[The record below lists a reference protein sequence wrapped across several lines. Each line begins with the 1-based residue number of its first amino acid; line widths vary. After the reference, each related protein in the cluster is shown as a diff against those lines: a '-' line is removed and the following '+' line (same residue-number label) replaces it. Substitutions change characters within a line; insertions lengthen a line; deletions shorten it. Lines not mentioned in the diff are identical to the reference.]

1 MSTFNYKM
9 AFSRNLGWIT
19 EDEQNTLQQKRVA
32 IAGVGGVGGHYCEV
46 LARLGIQKFTIADF
60 DVYELANFNRQ
71 NTSGMKNL
79 NRSKTDSVRE
89 RILDINPN
97 ADVRVFT
104 DGIHSANI
112 EDFVADADLY
122 IDGLDFFVLDE
133 RFKLFKILFEKN
145 IPAMTIAP
153 VGMGASLM
161 LFAKGS
167 MSFEEY
173 FGFNEETPLLEKALR
188 FLVGLTPS
196 MMHVKYLVDRSKANF
211 AEKKAPSTAMGCYL
225 CAGIGGTMALKVLLG
240 RGPIKMAPWVLHF
253 DSYLQKYKCSY
264 VWLGAKNP
272 LQKIKT
278 IIARRILIP
287 QVKNGIKND

>member
-1 MSTFNYKM
+1 MSTFKYDM

-19 EDEQNTLQQKRVA
+19 EAEQSLLQQKRVA

-79 NRSKTDSVRE
+79 NRSKIDSVRE

-104 DGIHSANI
+104 NGVRSESM
-112 EDFVADADLY
+112 EDFIAGADIY

-133 RFKLFKILFEKN
+133 RFKLFKILREKN
-145 IPAMTIAP
+145 IPALTVAP

-161 LFAKGS
+161 VFTKGS

-196 MMHVKYLVDRSKANF
+196 MMHVKYLVDRTKANF
-211 AEKKAPSTAMGCYL
+211 ADKKAPSTAMGCYL
-225 CAGIGGTMALKVLLG
+225 CAGVGGSTALKILLG
-240 RGPIKMAPWVLHF
+240 RGPVKMAPWVLHF
-253 DSYLQKYKCSY
+253 DSYLQKYKCKY
-264 VWLGAKNP
+264 VWLGSKNP
-272 LQKIKT
+272 IQKLKIA
-278 IIARRILIP
+278 IARRILIP
-287 QVKNGIKND
+287 PQNPQVKK